1 MMNTKTLLEKT
12 QEFEKQ
18 SRLGDDKA
26 KADLVAGTPAK
37 LGTVQGPLFPG
48 SKQLTLPTCK
58 LSG

>member
-18 SRLGDDKA
+18 SRLADDKA

-37 LGTVQGPLFPG
+37 LWRGSAAVPTTGTPLH
-48 SKQLTLPTCK
+48 
-58 LSG
+58 